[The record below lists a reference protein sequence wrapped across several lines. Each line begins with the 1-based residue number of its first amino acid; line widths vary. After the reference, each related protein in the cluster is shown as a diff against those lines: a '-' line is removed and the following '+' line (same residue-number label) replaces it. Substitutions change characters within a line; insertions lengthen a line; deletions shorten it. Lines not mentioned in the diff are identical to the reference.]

1 MAQYLLRRMIQA
13 VPILIGVSMLVFLIV
28 YASPGDPTDRF
39 RVPRVPP
46 EQIEALIR
54 SYGLDKPLPEQ
65 YLAWVTTF
73 FRVWDFQTMEW
84 NWAAWG
90 YSFTD
95 GVPVMEKVFRRLPP
109 TVLLMGTALIVTI
122 IFAIPI
128 GIIAA
133 VRQYS
138 WTDKII
144 TTAATFGY
152 AIPSFLLGTY
162 VLYLG
167 GVLLKTWSGGA
178 LGFPL
183 FGMESLGSRGDPVD
197 IAWHMVLPVAALA
210 ILSIAAWSR
219 YTRSSMLDVLHQ
231 DYVRTARAKGLPRR
245 SVIYKHALRNALIP
259 IVTLLGLSIPTLIA
273 GAAITETIF
282 SWPGIGSMFIESVG
296 NKDYPVIMAVAMLSG
311 IAVIAGNLIADMLY
325 GMVDPRIK
333 Y

>member
-1 MAQYLLRRMIQA
+1 MAQYMVRRLIQA
-13 VPILIGVSMLVFLIV
+13 IPIVIGVSIIVFLIV

-39 RVPRVPP
+39 RTPRVPA

-73 FRVWDFQTMEW
+73 FNVIDFRTMSLNIE
-84 NWAAWG
+84 AWG
-90 YSFTD
+90 YSFVD
-95 GVPVMEKVFRRLPP
+95 GLPVLEKVLRRLPP
-109 TVLLMGTALIVTI
+109 TMLLMGTALIVTI
-122 IFAIPI
+122 VFAIPI
-128 GIIAA
+128 GILAA

-144 TTAATFGY
+144 TTAATIGY
-152 AIPSFLLGTY
+152 ALPSFLLGTY

-167 GVLLKTWSGGA
+167 GVLVKQWTDGA
-178 LGFPL
+178 VGFPL
-183 FGMESLGSRGDPVD
+183 FGMESLGSRGDPLDV
-197 IAWHMVLPVAALA
+197 AWHLVLPVTSLA

-231 DYVRTARAKGLPRR
+231 DYVRTAKAKGLPRR
-245 SVIYKHALRNALIP
+245 TVLYKHALRNALIP

-282 SWPGIGSMFIESVG
+282 SWPGLGSMFVESVG
-296 NKDYPVIMAVAMLSG
+296 NRDYPVIMAVAMLSG
-311 IAVIAGNLIADMLY
+311 IAVIVGNLIADVLY